1 MKTDSSFEKAIR
13 FEVKGDVLIKPP
25 EAVASYDGF
34 FHCPQLIV
42 ETERTYSPSWSHL
55 ARFTFDLLFPECLSH
70 QRTRTVTKSPR
81 HQRFN

>member
-34 FHCPQLIV
+34 FHGPQLIV
-42 ETERTYSPSWSHL
+42 ETERTYSTSWLHL
-55 ARFTFDLLFPECLSH
+55 ARFIFDPLFPECLSH